1 MPKKGKTPQ
10 RSRRPKGDKRARTRA
25 KLIEAAAEV
34 IREKGYGGTSL
45 EEVARR
51 AGMTRGA
58 IYGNFRNSEELFLA
72 VVQARWKPIAPPF
85 RPGATF
91 GEQMRTLGESVVASM
106 PERRAAAL
114 GALSFQLYAL
124 QHEEMR
130 AQLVALNE
138 QVYRL
143 SAEKLLE
150 YVPQSELPMPAARLV
165 RVLHATIE
173 GLTLLRFLTPE
184 LTTDDVILAAF
195 DALACPRHGRGRRV
209 GSDRS

>member
-1 MPKKGKTPQ
+1 MGGK
-10 RSRRPKGDKRARTRA
+10 RRPPRGVRRAKGDKRARTRA
-25 KLIEAAAEV
+25 KLIDAAAEI
-34 IREKGYGGTSL
+34 IREKGYGGTAL

-58 IYGNFRNSEELFLA
+58 IYGNFENREELFLA

-91 GEQMRTLGESVVASM
+91 KEQMRILGESVVASL
-106 PERRAAAL
+106 PARRSAAL

-130 AQLVALNE
+130 AQLVALNKE
-138 QVYRL
+138 VYRI
-143 SAEKLLE
+143 SVDKLLE
-150 YVPQSELPMPAARLV
+150 YVPAHDLPMPAPQLV
-165 RVLHATIE
+165 RVLHAMIE

-184 LTTDDVILAAF
+184 LTTDDVIFAAF
-195 DALACPRHGRGRRV
+195 DALA
-209 GSDRS
+209 